1 MRAFLKARDWLLLGA
16 LALGAASVAGAQAQS
31 QVQGKASAADYPS
44 RPITIVVPFGAG
56 TTTDQTGRFLAK
68 HITDATKQ
76 PVIVQNMPGAEG
88 FIGIQHVLRQPAD
101 GYTIVIG
108 SNTTHAANL
117 SLFKKLPYDPV
128 NDFVPI
134 SGIIIGGVTLVVA
147 PNSPYNNVQD
157 LVADARKHP
166 GKLSFGWGNSSSR
179 SGGEVLK
186 ELTGINILSV
196 PYKALTMAITDLIG
210 GQITMVFGDA
220 PAVMPLVRA
229 GKLKALGVSTTSR
242 MPGYE
247 DIPTIAEQG
256 IKGYQ
261 ASGWLAAFAP
271 KGTPP
276 EVVAKL
282 NSLIVPIMKSP
293 EAAQFFGQNAWKPFP
308 GTPQDLAQ
316 FQQTEIK
323 RWADLVKSAGIEPQ

>member
-1 MRAFLKARDWLLLGA
+1 MRVFSTMRHAALLAA
-16 LALGAASVAGAQAQS
+16 LALGAVSPSHAQAPAR
-31 QVQGKASAADYPS
+31 ASTPAADYPN
-44 RPITIVVPFGAG
+44 RPITIVVPFAAG

-76 PVIVQNMPGAEG
+76 PVIIQNLPGAEG
-88 FIGIQHVLRQPAD
+88 FIGLQHVLRQPAD

-128 NDFVPI
+128 RDFVPVT
-134 SGIIIGGVTLVVA
+134 GIIIGGVTLVVQ

-157 LVADARKHP
+157 LVADAKKHP

-196 PYKALTMAITDLIG
+196 PYKALTTAITDVIG

-229 GKLKALGVSTTSR
+229 GKLKALGVSTPTR

-261 ASGWLAAFAP
+261 ASGWLAVFAP
-271 KGTPP
+271 KGTPAD
-276 EVVAKL
+276 VVARL
-282 NSLIVPIMKSP
+282 NAIIVPIMRTP
-293 EAAQFFGQNAWKPFP
+293 EAATFFGQNAWKPFP
-308 GTPQDLAQ
+308 GTPQELGE
-316 FQQTEIK
+316 FQKREIE
-323 RWADLVKSAGIEPQ
+323 RWADLVKSAGIEQQ